1 MTTRSPNRRQRLIS
15 QTILI
20 AAAIVLVA
28 VLYTLHR
35 FLVAA
40 TEIYPWWV
48 ELLFAATVVSL
59 FITLRLSLTT
69 RRESREK
76 DLLFE
81 IGRRISATLDRDEVL
96 NLILDGLQEV
106 VGYDAAAI
114 FLVDFESGELE
125 YHLMRGYEERYLNR
139 IRVKIGQGLVGFAAQ
154 NDEPVIVD
162 DVLENPHY
170 INARPRTRS
179 EMCVPLSWAG
189 EVVAV
194 INLESDR
201 RRAYRRR
208 DLRLLQAFGAQ
219 AAVSIE
225 NASCYLD
232 AQERRNLEQELK
244 IAGEIQRALLP
255 ASPPEVAGLDVAT
268 FFRPS
273 RSVGGDL
280 YDLVPLGE
288 GRLGVAVGDISGKG
302 TPAAILMA
310 SLYASFRSLTR
321 KGLFLPEIMHQLNN
335 LLCENFGLGR
345 FATFFYGVI
354 DTGERMIYYSNA
366 GHFAPLLIKAGEEP
380 ESLSD
385 GGIVLGYIRDSEYLE
400 NRRRLDPG
408 DIVLLY
414 TDGVIEAEGPEGEM
428 FGEERL
434 VEIAAT
440 LIGRSAGEVLGG
452 VRSAVM
458 NHCSDCEQA
467 DDITLVVVKVL

>member
-1 MTTRSPNRRQRLIS
+1 MKRGPSRRQRLINS
-15 QTILI
+15 TILI
-20 AAAIVLVA
+20 AAAVVLVV
-28 VLYTLHR
+28 VLWIEHR
-35 FLVAA
+35 YYVTAPQ
-40 TEIYPWWV
+40 IYHWWV
-48 ELLFAATVVSL
+48 ELLFVATAVLL
-59 FITLRLSLTT
+59 FITLWLSLKG

-81 IGRRISATLDRDEVL
+81 IGRRISATLDREELL

-106 VGYDAAAI
+106 VGFDAAAI
-114 FLVDFESGELE
+114 FLVDIESGEME
-125 YHLMRGYEERYLNR
+125 YNLTRGYDQRYLDR
-139 IRVKIGQGLVGFAAQ
+139 LQLKVGQGLVGFAVE
-154 NDEPVIVD
+154 NNEPVIVD
-162 DVLENPHY
+162 DVRENPRY
-170 INARPRTRS
+170 INARSRTRS

-189 EVVAV
+189 EIVAV
-194 INLESDR
+194 INLEADA

-208 DLRLLQAFGAQ
+208 DLRLLEAFGAQ
-219 AAVSIE
+219 AAVAIE
-225 NASCYLD
+225 NASCYFD
-232 AQERRNLEQELK
+232 AQERRNLEQELQ

-255 ASPPEVAGLDVAT
+255 ASPPEVEGLEVAT

-273 RSVGGDL
+273 RSIGGDL

-288 GRLGVAVGDISGKG
+288 GRLGVAIGDISGKG

-321 KGLFLPEIMHQLNN
+321 KGLFLPEIMRQLNN

-354 DTGERMIYYSNA
+354 DTPGRTIYYSNA

-380 ESLSD
+380 ETLSD
-385 GGIVLGYIRDSEYLE
+385 GGIVLGYLRDSEYDE
-400 NRRRLDPG
+400 SRRQLDAG

-414 TDGVIEAEGPEGEM
+414 TDGVIEAEGPGGEM

-434 VEIAAT
+434 VDTAAT
-440 LIGRSAGEVLGG
+440 LIGRSAKDVLDG
-452 VRSAVM
+452 VRNAVM
-458 NHCSDCEQA
+458 NHCRQCEQA